1 MTHTVHYHKGV
12 PETAEERA
20 KRIVSFVAHTVVLVL
35 SLGLIV
41 FISYDTFAN
50 IPLLTD
56 RTYMWFQFI
65 VCILFLTDFFISLG
79 MSPDKRHYAA
89 THWFFLLISIPY
101 LNIIDMFNLELSQ
114 EAMYY
119 LGFVPLVRGAYSLA
133 MVVGYISSNRA
144 TSIVSSYG
152 IILASIIYFAALI
165 FYRQEKVINSD
176 VTTFWDALWWACMN
190 VTTIGCDINP
200 MSVAGKVC
208 AVVLASSGMLML
220 PLFTVMVTDM
230 VKKYNEQQ
238 QRRRSEIMNAQTPAP
253 QKPDDTTT

>member
-1 MTHTVHYHKGV
+1 MFSKILHNSHQGL
-12 PETAEERA
+12 PETPYERA
-20 KRIVSFVAHTVVLVL
+20 KRIVQLLAHAIVLVL

-41 FISYDTFAN
+41 FISYDTFAD
-50 IPLLTD
+50 IPLLSD

-65 VCILFLTDFFISLG
+65 VCILFLGDFFLSLA

-101 LNIIDMFNLELSQ
+101 LNIIDMFDLQLSQ

-144 TSIVSSYG
+144 TSIVSSYA

-165 FYRQEKVINSD
+165 FFRQEKVINSD

-200 MSVAGKVC
+200 MSVAGKIC
-208 AVVLASSGMLML
+208 AVVLAGSGMLML

-238 QRRRSEIMNAQTPAP
+238 QQRRNEILDTQTQNAKNA
-253 QKPDDTTT
+253 DA